1 MGKIYDYVVN
11 NTVNENVLKDLD
23 DTSSQSDVS
32 IAHVEFRTLG
42 VHTTAFFTGPF
53 VHHDGDRS
61 FGTYSYVYE
70 GRPEETDVVL
80 YKGMAEIVSAGVMQ
94 MEAEGNAR
102 VSSASVYITG
112 DCIITMN

>member
-11 NTVNENVLKDLD
+11 NTVNKNVLKDLD

-32 IAHVEFRTLG
+32 VAHVEFRTLG

-53 VHHDGDRS
+53 VHHDG
-61 FGTYSYVYE
+61 
-70 GRPEETDVVL
+70 
-80 YKGMAEIVSAGVMQ
+80 
-94 MEAEGNAR
+94 NAR